1 MTIELFLYSRD
12 VPEPEPAFLRRKV
25 RLQSMNLHLGCTGA
39 GTNAQKIGHLGYPLC
54 TEQMPPSGMIAKKM
68 ARRSVERRAI

>member
-1 MTIELFLYSRD
+1 MY
-12 VPEPEPAFLRRKV
+12 
-25 RLQSMNLHLGCTGA
+25 
-39 GTNAQKIGHLGYPLC
+39 AQKIGHLGYPLC